1 MLRVDPGSGE
11 VTASGEICTGPQG
24 MAVAAGLVWTACT
37 FSDQVVGLDPET
49 LEVVTDVP
57 VAGNPDSLVVSPAGS
72 LLAVPEAGPA
82 VVTIDPASGEVL
94 DERLLGE
101 AAPLNDRANLDA
113 TILGGEVWVTSHS
126 LGRVYHLPAD

>member
-1 MLRVDPGSGE
+1 
-11 VTASGEICTGPQG
+11 
-24 MAVAAGLVWTACT
+24 
-37 FSDQVVGLDPET
+37 
-49 LEVVTDVP
+49 
-57 VAGNPDSLVVSPAGS
+57 

-94 DERLLGE
+94 DQRLLGE